1 MFMPRLNY
9 TSLAKAANAPVVVGG
24 LLAMI
29 VGYHFWGAPGFWVVF
44 AGFCGINLLIG
55 SLQRAGEDR
64 QHIREMH
71 DRDELR

>member
-1 MFMPRLNY
+1 MFMPRLRY

-24 LLAMI
+24 LLTMI
-29 VGYHFWGAPGFWVVF
+29 VFYHFWGVLGFWLAF
-44 AGFCGINLLIG
+44 AGFCGLNLLIG

-64 QHIREMH
+64 QHIREMY